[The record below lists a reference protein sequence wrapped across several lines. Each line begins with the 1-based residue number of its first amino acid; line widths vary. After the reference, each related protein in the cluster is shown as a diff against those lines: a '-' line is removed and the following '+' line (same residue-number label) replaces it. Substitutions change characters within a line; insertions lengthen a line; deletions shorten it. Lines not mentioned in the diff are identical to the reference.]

1 MTPITRTFLKGL
13 AALLP
18 LTITVYAV
26 VWMAISAERAMR
38 VFIPDRFYVPGMG
51 VVAGVVI
58 VFAVGVLLQAWLID
72 KLFAAFE
79 KLLERIPLIKSLYG
93 SIKDLLSFFMADE
106 KKAANNVVMVAMKHD
121 PEMRLLGLLTRE
133 NFSDVPEG
141 IGGEDDVAVYLPM
154 SYQLGGFTVMIPR
167 SRIQPIDMTT
177 EQALRF
183 AVTAGMTAGE
193 PKAPGEAIK

>member
-1 MTPITRTFLKGL
+1 MTTITRTFLKGL

-18 LTITVYAV
+18 VTITIYAV
-26 VWMAISAERAMR
+26 VWMATSAEKAMK
-38 VFIPDRFYVPGMG
+38 VFIPDEYYTPGMG
-51 VVAGVVI
+51 VAAGVVI

-72 KLFAAFE
+72 KLFQVFE
-79 KLLERIPLIKSLYG
+79 KMLERIPLIKSLYG
-93 SIKDLLSFFMADE
+93 SVKDLLSFFMADE
-106 KKAANNVVMVAMKHD
+106 KKEANKVVMVAMKND

-133 NFSDVPEG
+133 NFSDVPKG
-141 IGGEDDVAVYLPM
+141 IGGDDDVAVYLPM

-167 SRIQPIDMTT
+167 SRIEQIDMTT

-193 PKAPGEAIK
+193 AKSPAETVK